1 MAIRVSRVKSPQLVN
16 MKKLIAGL
24 ILITTCAFAST
35 YDATQVPD
43 IKKTKAGL
51 YLDAKE
57 AYALKQQLGSKAY
70 FVDVRT
76 RGEITYVGMP
86 TIADASI
93 PYVEHPD
100 DAPWD
105 DKNGRFKLDVNSDF
119 GPELARRMS
128 AAGLDKNDTVILI
141 CRSGD
146 RSSRAANLLTDL
158 GYTKV
163 YSVVDGFEGDLVK
176 TGPQAGQRAVNGWKN
191 AGLPWSYKLDK
202 SKLYFPKY

>member
-1 MAIRVSRVKSPQLVN
+1 
-16 MKKLIAGL
+16 MKK
-24 ILITTCAFAST
+24 ILAVLLLSVSCISAFAF
-35 YDATQVPD
+35 DAAQVQD
-43 IKKTKAGL
+43 IKQTKAGL

-57 AYALKQQLGSKAY
+57 AYALKQQLGAKTY

-76 RGEITYVGMP
+76 RAEVSYVGMP
-86 TIADASI
+86 TIVDANI

-128 AAGLDKNDTVILI
+128 ASGLGKGDTVILI

-158 GYTKV
+158 GYSKV
-163 YSVVDGFEGDLVK
+163 YTVVDGFEGDLAK
-176 TGPQAGQRAVNGWKN
+176 TGPQAGQRVVNGWKN
-191 AGLPWSYKLDK
+191 ANLPWSYKLDQ

>member
-1 MAIRVSRVKSPQLVN
+1 

-24 ILITTCAFAST
+24 ILGVTCVFAWA

-43 IKKTKAGL
+43 IKQTKAGL

-57 AYALKQQLGSKAY
+57 AYALKQKMADKAY

-76 RGEITYVGMP
+76 RGEIIYVGMP
-86 TIADASI
+86 TIVDASI

-128 AAGLDKNDTVILI
+128 AAGLGKNDTVILI

-163 YSVVDGFEGDLVK
+163 YSVVDGFEGDLAK